1 MKIIEVID
9 EKVKPLKKIPDLKD
23 LKKLT
28 KLSQRDRAMQAAQD
42 TLVVG
47 PFRPDDHQ
55 IQLLRGWDGKE
66 VDPTKVLFIGP
77 NAKGYDRERANLA
90 REMYKSGQYDRRD
103 IWLETQTIL
112 GPDGVFRQEISD
124 HSSAMTTMKAGTY
137 KLKDLF
143 SHPTLYKNYPQ
154 LKNMK
159 VEIRNNPN
167 GDYHGYFAPGP
178 GGGYLSLNM
187 TAPADDGQVYQ
198 FSKQY
203 LHNVL
208 IHEIQ
213 HAIQGIEPN
222 MDSGSNPDAMAANT
236 NKVNKEMSKE
246 GLNPTFNPHTMYL
259 SVAGEAGA
267 RESAYR
273 QVLDDYDRYKNMP
286 NIGRDTDT
294 LTVKGKKIYDV
305 PGDEQPGIGG
315 SATSRGYTY
324 TTGDGQ
330 YTTYANPNVEKDQY
344 GYQLQAPPVVDFDS
358 TIKPTVQHPKTGQPV
373 TLRGRQSNI

>member
-9 EKVKPLKKIPDLKD
+9 EKDTSLKKIPDLKK

-28 KLSQRDRAMQAAQD
+28 KLSQRDRAMKAAQD
-42 TLVVG
+42 ALVVG
-47 PFRPDDHQ
+47 PFRPDNHQ
-55 IQLLRGWDGKE
+55 IELYRGWDGKE

-77 NAKGYDRERANLA
+77 NAKGYDKEKANLA
-90 REMYKSGQYDRRD
+90 REMYQSGQYDRRD

-124 HSSAMTTMKAGTY
+124 HNSFLTTVKEGTY
-137 KLKDLF
+137 KLQDLF
-143 SHPTLYKNYPQ
+143 KHPTLYKNYPQ

-159 VEIRNNPN
+159 VQIKNNP
-167 GDYHGYFAPGP
+167 DQAYHGYFLPNANTI
-178 GGGYLSLNM
+178 SLNM
-187 TAPADDGQVYQ
+187 TSKADDGQTYQ
-198 FSKQY
+198 FSEQY
-203 LHNVL
+203 LHNIL
-208 IHEIQ
+208 IHEVQ
-213 HAIQGIEPN
+213 HAIQDQEPY
-222 MDSGSNPDAMAANT
+222 MDPGSNTDQMAANT
-236 NKVNKEMSKE
+236 NKVNKEMSLQ
-246 GLNPTFNPHTMYL
+246 GLNPSFNPYTMYR

-273 QVLDDYDRYKNMP
+273 QALDDYERYKHQP

-315 SATSRGYTY
+315 SDTARGYTY

-330 YTTYANPNVEKDQY
+330 YTTYANPNVELDY
-344 GYQLQAPPVVDFDS
+344 GYPLDTAPTVGWDNQ
-358 TIKPTVQHPKTGQPV
+358 IKPTVQNPRTGKPG
-373 TLRGRQSNI
+373 TLGVDI

>member
-1 MKIIEVID
+1 MKILEITNEEVPSLP
-9 EKVKPLKKIPDLKD
+9 K
-23 LKKLT
+23 LKKLK
-28 KLSQRDRAMQAAQD
+28 KLDNAMD
-42 TLVVG
+42 NLVVG

-55 IQLLRGWDGKE
+55 IKVYKGWDGKA

-77 NAKGYDRERANLA
+77 NAKGYDKEKANLA
-90 REMYKSGQYDRRD
+90 RQMYKSGQYDRRD

-124 HSSAMTTMKAGTY
+124 HSSSLTTTKPGTY

-143 SHPTLYKNYPQ
+143 YHPTLYKNYPQ

-159 VEIRNNPN
+159 VEIRNNPSGN
-167 GDYHGYFAPGP
+167 YHGYFDPN
-178 GGGYLSLNM
+178 GGYLSLNM
-187 TAPADDGQVYQ
+187 TATADDGQVYQ

-213 HAIQGIEPN
+213 HAVQNQEPY
-222 MDSGSNPDAMAANT
+222 MDPGSNPGSMAANT
-236 NKVNKEMSKE
+236 NKVNKEMSKQ
-246 GLNPTFNPHTMYL
+246 GLNPSFNPHTMYL
-259 SVAGEAGA
+259 SVVGEAGA

-273 QVLDDYDRYKNMP
+273 QVLDDYERYKNMP

-294 LTVKGKKIYDV
+294 LTVKGKKIFDV
-305 PGDEQPGIGG
+305 PGDRMPGIGG
-315 SATSRGYTY
+315 SDTARGFTY

-330 YTTYANPNVEKDQY
+330 YTTYANPNVELDY
-344 GYQLQAPPVVDFDS
+344 GYPLDTAPTVGWDNQ
-358 TIKPTVQHPKTGQPV
+358 IKPTVQNPKTGKPG
-373 TLRGRQSNI
+373 TLGVDI